1 MERIKKW
8 VWVSIV
14 DYLKSQGQDSSKEA
28 RVKLAAEQWIENYNF
43 SAGKNTELLNKL
55 AGSRDSWATNIS
67 PTLPGT
73 WSQVIDQ
80 SAATYGTDPAVDNL
94 IASQYINKEDKLKET
109 YIDKV
114 GMDTGLYAD
123 IQNIDTQIQQTYKII
138 WMPDRDIFS
147 RRDISPQEKIALS
160 RERRDTAV
168 KRNTH
173 LRTLQQA
180 KQKEIADLAKYEAD
194 KEREKQASLK
204 AAMDYQKLVLEERK
218 FGLEEKKFWLTFWK
232 AEADLELKQKQLLLS
247 ESKFWLEESKFIASE
262 VKDSDLIIWS
272 FWSLDVWGKYGN
284 WNVTQTYGTWSVLAD
299 DNVELVT
306 WKVWTPG
313 IDLAG
318 SLWDSISAFKWWK
331 IVSVV
336 SWQTNIPEDKWGET
350 GWSYWNQIVIQDDQW
365 QLHYY
370 NHLESVWNYKEWQ
383 AIQKGQLIGTMWNTG
398 TSTGVHLDYRVKSNR
413 WWEDPRAFMSKTG
426 KWAENVNFTSVADFN
441 KSTVTHKVSKIS
453 NETANNLVIQD
464 MWDNK
469 IGSKNISQM
478 LKNDSISQ
486 ELVDDY
492 TNITYWM
499 QFYTNRTD
507 DQIVAALK
515 EIDFENRSK
524 SARDDELLQIAM
536 AGKLNDWDD
545 DLFEWGYF
553 DIDENGYEEIDE
565 YFDDVHKS
573 IKEANERAEELRK
586 KYNIK

>member
-43 SAGKNTELLNKL
+43 SAWKNTELLNKL
-55 AGSRDSWATNIS
+55 AGSRDSWTTNIA

-73 WSQVIDQ
+73 WSQIVDQ
-80 SAATYGTDPAVDNL
+80 SKVTYWKDTAVDNI

-114 GMDTGLYAD
+114 GMETGLYAD
-123 IQNIDTQIQQTYKII
+123 IQGIDNQIEDTYRIL

-147 RRDISPQEKIALS
+147 RRDLSPQEKIALS

-180 KQKEIADLAKYEAD
+180 KQKEISDLAKFEAD
-194 KEREKQASLK
+194 KEREKQASYK
-204 AAMDYQKLVLEERK
+204 SAMDYQKQLLDQKK
-218 FGLEEKKFWLTFWK
+218 FELEEKKFWLTLWK
-232 AEADLELKQKQLLLS
+232 AEADVTLKQQQFWLDV
-247 ESKFWLEESKFIASE
+247 SKFELAKKEKYFSWIPNKVL
-262 VKDSDLIIWS
+262 
-272 FWSLDVWGKYGN
+272 LDTPDGTILKTRLSS
-284 WNVTQTYGTWSVLAD
+284 VTNPNQ
-299 DNVELVT
+299 
-306 WKVWTPG
+306 WKECWEYVN
-313 IDLAG
+313 D
-318 SLWDSISAFKWWK
+318 
-331 IVSVV
+331 VM
-336 SWQTNIPEDKWGET
+336 
-350 GWSYWNQIVIQDDQW
+350 GWSIGRFWDTYTDKLNVANEQYWGIW
-365 QLHYY
+365 AAA
-370 NHLESVWNYKEWQ
+370 VWNPGNTQYGHVWVIVWEQGTNWVIKSSNLKSDGTISTDLVPKSHISGYKNVPESSG
-383 AIQKGQLIGTMWNTG
+383 KK
-398 TSTGVHLDYRVKSNR
+398 V
-413 WWEDPRAFMSKTG
+413 ED
-426 KWAENVNFTSVADFN
+426 VNFTSVADFN
-441 KSTVTHKVSKIS
+441 KSTVTHKVSKIT
-453 NETANNLVIQD
+453 NETANSLIIQD

-469 IGSKNISQM
+469 IGSKNISAM

-492 TNITYWM
+492 TNITYWI

-515 EIDFENRSK
+515 EIDFKNMSK
-524 SARDDELLQIAM
+524 SEREDELLQLAV
-536 AGKLNDWDD
+536 AGKLNNWDD
-545 DLFEWGYF
+545 ELFEWGYF
-553 DIDENGYEEIDE
+553 DIDENGYEVIDE

-573 IKEANERAEELRK
+573 IKEANQRAEELRK